1 MCGSKIPNDLNAKL
15 EKYIDND
22 TETSKLGIEYATNQI
37 LELIENDVPG
47 IHFYSLNK
55 TKSVGHVLNN
65 LGISSQ
71 TPEHII

>member
-1 MCGSKIPNDLNAKL
+1 MCGSKIPNNLNIKL
-15 EKYIDND
+15 EKYKDNNL
-22 TETSKLGIEYATNQI
+22 ETAKLGIEYATKQV

-65 LGISSQ
+65 LGISTQ